1 MPTGVFFAFRRL
13 ILANPEFVNPTLTM
27 HREKLA

>member
-1 MPTGVFFAFRRL
+1 MPTGVFFSFRRL
-13 ILANPEFVNPTLTM
+13 IWANPEFVNPALTM